1 MPNIQSAKKRVR
13 VTSAKTLQNKMVKS
27 ALKTNIKAIEAE
39 LAENKNPE
47 AVSRAYKAI
56 DKAAAKGVINKKAA
70 ANKMSGIAKMA
81 K

>member
-39 LAENKNPE
+39 LAENKNPD

-70 ANKMSGIAKMA
+70 ANKKSGIAKMA

>member
-70 ANKMSGIAKMA
+70 ANKKSGIAKMA

>member
-70 ANKMSGIAKMA
+70 ANKKGGIAKMA

>member
-1 MPNIQSAKKRVR
+1 MPNIQSAKKLVR

-70 ANKMSGIAKMA
+70 ANKKSGIAKMA